1 MTLRVLTVRQ
11 PWAWSL
17 IEGGKDVEN
26 RSRNIAG
33 SYRGPVA
40 IHAGLAR
47 FEDDGL
53 WSVREAI
60 KSLDLGY
67 EASDSQVWAADHVE
81 STDPRFVYGAIIG
94 VADLVTVHRSRS
106 RGEYDISCGAEDLE
120 QVWGPTC
127 SEWAEDAP
135 WHLMFANPRRLET
148 PIPYKGALGL
158 RRLPDEVEAHVLA
171 GLQPVAHPGV

>member
-1 MTLRVLTVRQ
+1 M
-11 PWAWSL
+11 
-17 IEGGKDVEN
+17 EN

-53 WSVREAI
+53 WSVRKAI

-81 STDPRFVYGAIIG
+81 STDPRFIYGAIIG
-94 VADLVTVHRSRS
+94 VADLVSVHRSRS
-106 RGEYDISCGAEDLE
+106 RGEYGISCFSDELNS
-120 QVWGPTC
+120 WGSVC
-127 SEWAEDAP
+127 SEWAEDVS
-135 WHLMFANPRRLET
+135 WHLMFTNSRRLET
-148 PIPYKGALGL
+148 PIPYKGALGI
-158 RRLPDEVEAHVLA
+158 RCLPDEVEARVLA
-171 GLQPVAHPGV
+171 GLQPVTHTGM

>member
-53 WSVREAI
+53 WSVRKAI
-60 KSLDLGY
+60 ESLDLGY

-81 STDPRFVYGAIIG
+81 STDPRFIYGAIIG
-94 VADLVTVHRSRS
+94 VVDLVSVHRSRS
-106 RGEYDISCGAEDLE
+106 RGEYGISCFSDELNS
-120 QVWGPTC
+120 WGSVC
-127 SEWAEDAP
+127 SEWAEDVS
-135 WHLMFANPRRLET
+135 WHLMFTNSRRLET
-148 PIPYKGALGL
+148 PIPYKGALGI
-158 RRLPDEVEAHVLA
+158 RCLPDEVEARVLA
-171 GLQPVAHPGV
+171 GLQPVTHTGM

>member
-53 WSVREAI
+53 WSVRKAI
-60 KSLDLGY
+60 SLWIWGMRHRIVKCGQRIMLSPRIRGSY
-67 EASDSQVWAADHVE
+67 MALLSGWLILYRFTGHGRVGSMVSAA
-81 STDPRFVYGAIIG
+81 F
-94 VADLVTVHRSRS
+94 
-106 RGEYDISCGAEDLE
+106 
-120 QVWGPTC
+120 
-127 SEWAEDAP
+127 
-135 WHLMFANPRRLET
+135 LMS
-148 PIPYKGALGL
+148 
-158 RRLPDEVEAHVLA
+158 
-171 GLQPVAHPGV
+171 

>member
-17 IEGGKDVEN
+17 IEGGKDCEN
-26 RSRNIAG
+26 RVRNIAG

-53 WSVREAI
+53 WPVRKAI

-81 STDPRFVYGAIIG
+81 STDPRDGWARSDYGGSVLGGSPVDAMRLL
-94 VADLVTVHRSRS
+94 DRTDPNRHTYR
-106 RGEYDISCGAEDLE
+106 ISTEEARALI
-120 QVWGPTC
+120 
-127 SEWAEDAP
+127 
-135 WHLMFANPRRLET
+135 ET
-148 PIPYKGALGL
+148 HTP
-158 RRLPDEVEAHVLA
+158 
-171 GLQPVAHPGV
+171 Q

>member
-53 WSVREAI
+53 WSVRKAI

-67 EASDSQVWAADHVE
+67 EASDSQVGQRIMLSPRIRGSYMALLSGWLILYRFTGHGRVGSMVSAA
-81 STDPRFVYGAIIG
+81 F
-94 VADLVTVHRSRS
+94 
-106 RGEYDISCGAEDLE
+106 
-120 QVWGPTC
+120 
-127 SEWAEDAP
+127 
-135 WHLMFANPRRLET
+135 LMS
-148 PIPYKGALGL
+148 
-158 RRLPDEVEAHVLA
+158 
-171 GLQPVAHPGV
+171 